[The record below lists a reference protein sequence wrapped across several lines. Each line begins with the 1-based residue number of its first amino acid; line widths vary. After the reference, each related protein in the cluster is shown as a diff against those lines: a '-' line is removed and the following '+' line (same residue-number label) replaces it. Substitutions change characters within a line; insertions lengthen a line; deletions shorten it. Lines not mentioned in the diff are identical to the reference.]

1 MKKHLTALLCFIVV
15 SLVAASS
22 FGQVADG
29 DRFWLTRSEGHQGAK
44 ARATNIDSAIAAY
57 QRAVSQNP
65 NDLEARWK
73 LIRAIRFKGQHV
85 ASGKEEKKS
94 VYSQATKAGA
104 SALAVVDRVLAA
116 KGVKSV
122 SKASEKQVADAA
134 RSIPHAGSVIYWD
147 AVAWG
152 EWALVYGKMA
162 AVREGV
168 ADRIKRESTMV
179 MMMDPKIEQGGG
191 ARVLGRLHNQTP
203 RVPFIT
209 GWASD
214 KEAVKFLNQ
223 SLAQDPANKIT
234 QVFLAE
240 AMYANDKAT
249 KPKAVEMLRHVI
261 SSPNDPDYVVEH
273 FGAQDDARELLKV
286 WGVK

>member
-1 MKKHLTALLCFIVV
+1 MKRHLTASLCFFVV
-15 SLVAASS
+15 FLVAASS

-29 DRFWLTRSEGHQGAK
+29 DQFWSMRSEGHQGAK

-73 LIRAIRFKGQHV
+73 LLRAIRFKGQHV
-85 ASGKEEKKS
+85 ANGKEEKKN
-94 VYSQATKAGA
+94 VYTQATKAGE
-104 SALAVVDRVLAA
+104 SAMTVLDRMLSA
-116 KGVKSV
+116 KGLKSV

-134 RSIPHAGSVIYWD
+134 RTIPNAGNVFYWD
-147 AVAWG
+147 AVSWG

-168 ADRIKRESTMV
+168 ADRIKRESTIVMV
-179 MMMDPKIEQGGG
+179 MDPKIEQGGG

-214 KEAVKFLNQ
+214 KEAVKFLSQ

-234 QVFLAE
+234 RVFLAE
-240 AMYANDKAT
+240 AMVADEKKT
-249 KPKAVEMLRHVI
+249 KPQAVEMLRQVLNT
-261 SSPNDPDYVVEH
+261 PNDPDYVVEQS
-273 FGAQDDARELLKV
+273 GAQDDARELLKS

>member
-1 MKKHLTALLCFIVV
+1 MGKQLKTILSSIFVFM
-15 SLVAASS
+15 VAASS

-29 DRFWLTRSEGHQGAK
+29 DRLWLTRSEGHQGAK
-44 ARATNIDSAIAAY
+44 ARATIIDSAIAAY

-73 LIRAIRFKGQHV
+73 LLRAIRFKGQHV
-85 ASGKEEKKS
+85 ASGKDEKKK
-94 VYSQATKAGA
+94 VYGEATKAGE
-104 SALAVVDRVLAA
+104 SALEVLDRMLSA
-116 KGVKSV
+116 KGLKSV
-122 SKASEKQVADAA
+122 TKASEKQIADAA
-134 RSIPHAGSVIYWD
+134 RTVPHAGSVLYWD

-162 AVREGV
+162 AVKEGV
-168 ADRIKRESTMV
+168 ADRIKRETTIV

-223 SLAQDPANKIT
+223 SLAEDPENKVT
-234 QVFLAE
+234 RVFLAE
-240 AMYANDKAT
+240 AMYANDRDT
-249 KPKAVEMLRHVI
+249 KPQAIEMLRQVI
-261 SSPNDPDYVVEH
+261 NTRNDPDYVVEH
-273 FGAQDDARELLKV
+273 AGAQEDARELLKA
-286 WGVK
+286 WSVK

>member
-1 MKKHLTALLCFIVV
+1 MKSHLTASFGFVVV
-15 SLVAASS
+15 SLVAVSS

-29 DRFWLTRSEGHQGAK
+29 DRLWLMRSEGHQGAK
-44 ARATNIDSAIAAY
+44 ARATNIDAAISAY
-57 QRAVSQNP
+57 QRSVSQNP
-65 NDLEARWK
+65 NDLEAHWK

-85 ASGKEEKKS
+85 ASGKEQKKS
-94 VYSQATKAGA
+94 VYAQATKAGE
-104 SALAVVDRVLAA
+104 SALTVLDRVLSA
-116 KGVKSV
+116 KGLKSV
-122 SKASEKQVADAA
+122 TKASEKQIADAA
-134 RSIPHAGSVIYWD
+134 RAVPHAGNVLYWD

-168 ADRIKRESTMV
+168 ADRIKRQSTIV

-223 SLAQDPANKIT
+223 SLAQDPENKIT
-234 QVFLAE
+234 RVFLAE
-240 AMYANDKAT
+240 AMYAHDKDT
-249 KPKAVEMLRHVI
+249 KPQAIEMLRHVI
-261 SSPNDPDYVVEH
+261 NTPNDPDYVVEH
-273 FGAQDDARELLKV
+273 AGAQEDARELLKL

>member
-1 MKKHLTALLCFIVV
+1 MERHSAASLGFVVLCLIAV
-15 SLVAASS
+15 SS
-22 FGQVADG
+22 FGQVAEG
-29 DRFWLTRSEGHQGAK
+29 DRLWLTRADGHQGAK
-44 ARATNIDSAIAAY
+44 ARPTNIDAAIAAY
-57 QRAVSQNP
+57 QRAISQNP
-65 NDLEARWK
+65 NDLEAHWK

-85 ASGKEEKKS
+85 ASGKEEKKR
-94 VYSQATKAGA
+94 VYSQATKAGE
-104 SALAVVDRVLAA
+104 SALTVLDRVLAA
-116 KGVKSV
+116 KGLKSV
-122 SKASEKQVADAA
+122 TKASEKQIADAA
-134 RSIPHAGSVIYWD
+134 RAVPHAGSVLYWD

-168 ADRIKRESTMV
+168 ADRIKRQSTIV
-179 MMMDPKIEQGGG
+179 MMMDAKIEQGGG

-223 SLAQDPANKIT
+223 SLAQDPENKVT
-234 QVFLAE
+234 RVFLAE
-240 AMYANDKAT
+240 AMYANDKDM
-249 KPKAVEMLRHVI
+249 KPQAIDMLRHVI
-261 SSPNDPDYVVEH
+261 NTPNDPDYVVEH
-273 FGAQDDARELLKV
+273 AGAQEDARELLKL

>member
-1 MKKHLTALLCFIVV
+1 MKRHLTASLCFIVV
-15 SLVAASS
+15 SLVAVSS

-29 DRFWLTRSEGHQGAK
+29 DQFWSMRSEGHQGAK

-73 LIRAIRFKGQHV
+73 LLRAIRFKGQHV
-85 ASGKEEKKS
+85 ASGKEEKKN
-94 VYSQATKAGA
+94 VYAQATKAGE
-104 SALAVVDRVLAA
+104 SAMTVLNRMLSAR
-116 KGVKSV
+116 GLKSV
-122 SKASEKQVADAA
+122 TKASEKQVADAA
-134 RSIPHAGSVIYWD
+134 RAVPHAGNVVYWD

-152 EWALVYGKMA
+152 EWALVFGKMA
-162 AVREGV
+162 AVKQGV
-168 ADRIKRESTMV
+168 ADRIKRESTIV

-214 KEAVKFLNQ
+214 KEAVKYLNQ
-223 SLAQDPANKIT
+223 SLAQDPENKIT
-234 QVFLAE
+234 RVFLAE
-240 AMYANDKAT
+240 AMYANDKST
-249 KPKAVEMLRHVI
+249 KSKAVEILRHVI

-273 FGAQDDARELLKV
+273 FGAQDDARELLKS